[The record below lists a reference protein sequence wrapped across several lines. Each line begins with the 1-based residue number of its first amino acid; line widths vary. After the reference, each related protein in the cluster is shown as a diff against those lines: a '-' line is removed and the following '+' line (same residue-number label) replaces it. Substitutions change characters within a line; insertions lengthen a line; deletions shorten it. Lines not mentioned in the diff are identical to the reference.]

1 MIPRAA
7 SAGRE
12 PWAGDRLERGGG
24 SLAESCHHGRSF
36 PPWPLQASEVRPAIA
51 RQVSGL

>member
-1 MIPRAA
+1 MISRAA

-36 PPWPLQASEVRPAIA
+36 PLGPCKQARCAP
-51 RQVSGL
+51 QLPGK